1 MKKTIKD
8 LKAMDKPF
16 FTPDDIAG
24 VLGTTAHAIRC
35 TARQHPELI
44 GFEFTFCG
52 NRMKIPRI
60 PFLRFMGVNIYGET
74 KDEQ

>member
-1 MKKTIKD
+1 MKKTLEDLIAMKKD
-8 LKAMDKPF
+8 F
-16 FTPDDIAG
+16 FTPEEIAG
-24 VLGTTAHAIRC
+24 VLGTTGQTIRVTAHLR
-35 TARQHPELI
+35 PELI